1 MPPTLIFRLAQSD
14 DGEVEV
20 EVAPIS
26 APEGGDGEVEV
37 APISAG
43 EGEAE
48 QHEEEVREE
57 SDDEVANPILPVG
70 PELFWG
76 AVLFM
81 LLWALMKWVLLPP
94 VEKTQ
99 EERADKVRD
108 DRDAA
113 ERARAEIATL
123 RQDHDAHMQAAR
135 TEANRLIDDARQAGE
150 QRRGEVIGQVETE
163 IAAERERANA
173 EVETAKAA
181 ALEELKGGVAD
192 LAVEAAGLVVRR
204 DIDRAAN
211 QQIIASYVDDAGS
224 RT

>member
-1 MPPTLIFRLAQSD
+1 MDALIFRLS
-14 DGEVEV
+14 
-20 EVAPIS
+20 
-26 APEGGDGEVEV
+26 
-37 APISAG
+37 G
-43 EGEAE
+43 EGELEFAADESEAE
-48 QHEEEVREE
+48 EIDEGLEAEADEEVT
-57 SDDEVANPILPVG
+57 NPILPTG

-76 AVLFM
+76 AVLFF

-99 EERADKVRD
+99 AKRTEKVRE

-113 ERARAEIATL
+113 ERARAEVVGL
-123 RQDHDAHMQAAR
+123 RQEHDAQMHAAR

-150 QRRGEVIGQVETE
+150 QRRAEIIGQVEAE
-163 IAAERERANA
+163 IAAERERVNA

-204 DIDRAAN
+204 DIDGSSHR
-211 QQIIASYVDDAGS
+211 QTIASYVDQAGS
-224 RT
+224 GT

>member
-1 MPPTLIFRLAQSD
+1 MTPTLIFRLAQGE

-20 EVAPIS
+20 EPIS
-26 APEGGDGEVEV
+26 AEET
-37 APISAG
+37 
-43 EGEAE
+43 EAE
-48 QHEEEVREE
+48 HIEEEIEHAVEE
-57 SDDEVANPILPVG
+57 DVANPILPTG

-76 AVLFM
+76 AVLFF

-99 EERADKVRD
+99 IERADKVRS
-108 DRDAA
+108 DRDAT
-113 ERARAEIATL
+113 EVARDDVARL
-123 RQDHDAHMQAAR
+123 RQDHDAHMHAAR
-135 TEANRLIDDARQAGE
+135 AEANRLIDDARQAGE
-150 QRRGEVIGQVETE
+150 GRRAEVIGQVEVD
-163 IAAERERANA
+163 IAAEREAATA

-204 DIDRAAN
+204 DIDPAAS

-224 RT
+224 RA